1 MFDRW
6 SDLGDKRRC
15 LLERSWAGVFRNHLL
30 VELPVDDLC
39 RHLDE
44 RMCRPSKDLHV
55 VIGVLLLQQ
64 LHDLSDAATV
74 EALAFNMAWHYA
86 LDTRSEADSYFC
98 EKTLRNYRRLFIEQG
113 LDEMLFRRLTD
124 RLVQAFSVDTSR
136 QRMDSTALRS
146 AMRALTR
153 LGIVVETISK
163 FARELERRHP
173 GLCRLIDDDVIARY
187 VVREGEG
194 CFANT
199 APSVSKRRLGE
210 AGQDLLALAVQFR
223 NTAAAKLS
231 SFTILEQV
239 LRDQFEI
246 VDVVPKAR
254 LQRDDDD
261 AHGAPLAAIRA
272 SQDVPCDTVGNPSDP
287 DASYNAHKGQG
298 YVAQIVETYCEDGNG
313 NDGGDDVAHSIEVD
327 VVRYR
332 RFGVDLRRN
341 DRESA
346 LISYRFSNRAGV
358 IGLIGDDRQRRSR
371 PAQQVRQNLAVMNLA
386 AGDVKTPGAAILIDY
401 GVNFAR
407 AASS

>member
-1 MFDRW
+1 MFTLRDRRTGELFDRW

-30 VELPVDDLC
+30 VELPVDDRC

-44 RMCRPSKDLHV
+44 RMGRPSKDLHV

-194 CFANT
+194 CF
-199 APSVSKRRLGE
+199 
-210 AGQDLLALAVQFR
+210 
-223 NTAAAKLS
+223 
-231 SFTILEQV
+231 
-239 LRDQFEI
+239 
-246 VDVVPKAR
+246 
-254 LQRDDDD
+254 
-261 AHGAPLAAIRA
+261 
-272 SQDVPCDTVGNPSDP
+272 
-287 DASYNAHKGQG
+287 
-298 YVAQIVETYCEDGNG
+298 
-313 NDGGDDVAHSIEVD
+313 GGC
-327 VVRYR
+327 
-332 RFGVDLRRN
+332 
-341 DRESA
+341 
-346 LISYRFSNRAGV
+346 
-358 IGLIGDDRQRRSR
+358 
-371 PAQQVRQNLAVMNLA
+371 
-386 AGDVKTPGAAILIDY
+386 PG
-401 GVNFAR
+401 R
-407 AASS
+407 C